1 MMHFITGRPRPQ
13 LRECHP
19 ISGGLLAGIVA
30 ISFMIVS
37 AMLLYNRLTIGPGK
51 SSLAGVAIFGLA
63 LCFAR
68 YLLHSAAGT
77 MQVRLRDFCES
88 LLVFMS
94 ISLLGVIASYSA
106 AMDTFGFSDA
116 ILARAD
122 QALHMN
128 WLAWYAVVAASPM
141 LQTLGMVAY
150 STIYVSPL
158 LLLGA
163 YAWQG
168 RRAEAHRF
176 LLTFWLAA
184 ATTLLLFPLFPAK
197 GPLAY
202 LWQGPIPYMPTSG
215 LYQEQLIPALRAR
228 TLTEIDLHALRGLV
242 CAPSFHTVCGVI
254 YMAFGWRMP
263 KLRRILIPMNIA
275 MLLATPVEGTHYFID
290 MIVGAIV
297 ALSAIIQ
304 VDYFMDFIMRRVG
317 RPAPASS
324 PAQ

>member
-1 MMHFITGRPRPQ
+1 M
-13 LRECHP
+13 
-19 ISGGLLAGIVA
+19 LAGIVA
-30 ISFMIVS
+30 LSFMIVS
-37 AMLLYNRLTIGPGK
+37 GMLLYNRLTIGPGK
-51 SSLAGVAIFGLA
+51 SSLAGAAGLGLA

-68 YLLHSAAGT
+68 YLLHRAATT
-77 MQVRLRDFCES
+77 MQLRLRDFCES

-106 AMDTFGFSDA
+106 AVDTLGFSDA
-116 ILARAD
+116 LLARAD

-128 WLAWYAVVAASPM
+128 WVAWYEVVAASPL
-141 LQTLGMVAY
+141 LQKLGMVAY
-150 STIYVSPL
+150 STIYISPFL
-158 LLLGA
+158 LLSA

-184 ATTLLLFPLFPAK
+184 LLTLLLFPLFPAK
-197 GPLAY
+197 GPLAH
-202 LWQGPIPYMPTSG
+202 LWHGPIPYMPTSG

-263 KLRRILIPMNIA
+263 RLRRVLIPMNIA

-290 MIVGAIV
+290 MILGAIV

-304 VDYFMDFIMRRVG
+304 VDYFMDFIMRRLG
-317 RPAPASS
+317 APAETAAAIS
-324 PAQ
+324 ADIA